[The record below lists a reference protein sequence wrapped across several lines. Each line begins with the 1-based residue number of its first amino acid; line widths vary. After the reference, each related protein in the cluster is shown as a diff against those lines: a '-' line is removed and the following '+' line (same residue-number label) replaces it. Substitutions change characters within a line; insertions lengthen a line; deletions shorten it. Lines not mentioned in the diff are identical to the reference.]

1 MRLTLLALAALVLLP
16 ALASAQQLRPRFGV
30 GFDAVLTPPS
40 QDVVPE
46 GFGIG
51 LRARAAIPV
60 NADLSFAGGVG
71 VVGFVLSGQDDARYL
86 LNPQVSAILTL
97 PRAKWA
103 GYLLGGFGGMIP
115 LSNDGI
121 NPDEG
126 GFTIHAGIGWAL
138 PLNET
143 SLYVE
148 VDPSLVIGGSSTTIV
163 FPVRAGVI
171 F

>member
-1 MRLTLLALAALVLLP
+1 MRLLLPALIALVLFP
-16 ALASAQQLRPRFGV
+16 ALASAQNLRPRFGA
-30 GFDAVLTPPS
+30 GFDAVVTPPG

-60 NADLSFAGGVG
+60 NADLSFAAGLGVI
-71 VVGFVLSGQDDARYL
+71 GFVLSGQDEARYL
-86 LNPQVSAILTL
+86 LNPQISGILTL
-97 PRAKWA
+97 PRARWA
-103 GYLLGGFGGMIP
+103 GYFLGGFGGMIP
-115 LSNDGI
+115 LSNDVI
-121 NPDEG
+121 SPDEG

-148 VDPSLVIGGSSTTIV
+148 IDPSLVIGENSTTV
-163 FPVRAGVI
+163 ALPVRVGVI